1 MSEDRARLGLG
12 NLDLNLMRALD
23 ALLREG
29 NVTRAAER
37 LNLSQPTLSASLS
50 RLRKHFGDELLRRD
64 GNQLTLTPLAL
75 RLAPLAREALDSAER
90 LFRAHVV
97 FDPASSTRRF
107 TVVASDYGT
116 GVVGA
121 WWSAAVSLRASYM
134 RTAFRNWPPESLF
147 PLEVRSRDVDGLI
160 APHGL
165 PPEDMPHLDVVT
177 DRWVIVADQ
186 DNKLLSDEPTFGELI
201 ALPWVSAFDGPRQVP
216 AGIDPR
222 EWSSISASVQVVV
235 DSLADL
241 PLCVR
246 NTNRVGI
253 VQERLMKALGTDAGL
268 RVFELPFT
276 VEPIRLAF
284 WWHPAYDEDPE
295 HVWFR
300 SLLADF
306 PAGDPLVQDIEGFD
320 S

>member
-1 MSEDRARLGLG
+1 MSDDRAHLGLG

-37 LNLSQPTLSASLS
+37 LNLTQPTLSASLS

-64 GNQLTLTPLAL
+64 GNQLALTPLAL
-75 RLAPLAREALDSAER
+75 RLRPLVGEAIDSAER
-90 LFRAHVV
+90 LFRAHLV

-116 GVVGA
+116 GIVGA
-121 WWSAAVSLRASYM
+121 WWSAAVSLRAPYM
-134 RTAFRNWPPESLF
+134 RTAFRSWPFESLF
-147 PLEVRSRDVDGLI
+147 PLEVRARDIDGLI

-165 PPEDMPHLDVVT
+165 PPESMPHVDVVS

-186 DNKLLSDEPTFGELI
+186 DNKLVSDEPTFGELI
-201 ALPWVSAFDGPRQVP
+201 ALPWASAFDGPQLVP

-253 VQERLMKALGTDAGL
+253 VQQRLITALGTDVGL
-268 RVFELPFT
+268 RVLELPFT

-284 WWHPAYDEDPE
+284 WWHPAYDADPE

-306 PAGDPLVQDIEGFD
+306 PDDDPVPPIEGFD

>member
-1 MSEDRARLGLG
+1 MSDDNAHPALG

-37 LNLSQPTLSASLS
+37 LNLTQPTLSGSLS

-64 GNQLTLTPLAL
+64 GNQLELTPLGL
-75 RLAPLAREALDSAER
+75 RLRPLVGEALDAAER

-97 FDPASSTRRF
+97 FDPATSTRRF

-121 WWSAAVSLRASYM
+121 WWSACLSSRAPHM
-134 RTAFRNWPPESLF
+134 RAAFRNWPFDSLF
-147 PLEVRSRDVDGLI
+147 PLEVRARDVDGLI

-165 PPEDMPHLDVVT
+165 PPESMPHADVVT
-177 DRWVIVADQ
+177 DRWVIVADRE
-186 DNKLLSDEPTFGELI
+186 NKLISDQPTFGELI

-253 VQERLMKALGTDAGL
+253 AQERLITALGTDVGL
-268 RVFELPFT
+268 RILEPPFT

-284 WWHPAYDEDPE
+284 WWHPAYDSDPE

-306 PAGDPLVQDIEGFD
+306 PDGEPARIG

>member
-1 MSEDRARLGLG
+1 MSDSNTHPALG

-37 LNLSQPTLSASLS
+37 LNLTQPTLSASLA

-64 GNQLTLTPLAL
+64 GNQLVPTPLAL
-75 RLAPLAREALDSAER
+75 RLQPLVGEALDSAER

-121 WWSAAVSLRASYM
+121 WWSAALSLRAPHM
-134 RTAFRNWPPESLF
+134 RTAFRNWPFDSLF
-147 PLEVRSRDVDGLI
+147 PLEVRARDVDGLI

-165 PPEDMPHLDVVT
+165 APESMPHLDVVT
-177 DRWVIVADQ
+177 DRWVIVADRN
-186 DNKLLSDEPTFGELI
+186 NKLISDQPTFGELV
-201 ALPWVSAFDGPRQVP
+201 ALPWVSAFDGPQQVP

-246 NTNRVGI
+246 DTNRVGI
-253 VQERLMKALGTDAGL
+253 TQERLLTALGTDVGL
-268 RVFELPFT
+268 RVLEPPFT

-284 WWHPAYDEDPE
+284 WWHPAYDSDPE

-300 SLLADF
+300 NLLADF
-306 PAGDPLVQDIEGFD
+306 PDAEPTRR
-320 S
+320 SS

>member
-1 MSEDRARLGLG
+1 MSAERAYPGLG
-12 NLDLNLMRALD
+12 NLDLNLMRALE
-23 ALLREG
+23 ALLREA
-29 NVTRAAER
+29 NVTRAADR
-37 LNLSQPTLSASLS
+37 LNLTQPTLSAYLA
-50 RLRKHFGDELLRRD
+50 RLRKHFGDELLRRE
-64 GNQLTLTPLAL
+64 GNQMELTPLAL
-75 RLAPLAREALDSAER
+75 RLQPLVVEALDSAER
-90 LFRAHVV
+90 LFRAHVM

-121 WWSAAVSLRASYM
+121 WWSAEVSRRALYM
-134 RTAFRNWPPESLF
+134 RTAFRNWPFDSLF
-147 PLEVRSRDVDGLI
+147 PVEVRARDIDGLI

-165 PPEDMPHLDVVT
+165 PPDSMPHLDVVT
-177 DRWVIVADQ
+177 DRWVIVADEG
-186 DNKLLSDEPTFGELI
+186 NKLVSDEPTLGEL
-201 ALPWVSAFDGPRQVP
+201 AELPWASAFDGPRHVP
-216 AGIDPR
+216 AGMDPR
-222 EWSSISASVQVVV
+222 EWSSISANVEVVV

-253 VQERLMKALGTDAGL
+253 AQERLINALGTNTGL
-268 RVFELPFT
+268 RILEPPFT

-284 WWHPAYDEDPE
+284 WWHPAYDADPE

-306 PAGDPLVQDIEGFD
+306 PVTEPGCRAP
-320 S
+320 

>member
-1 MSEDRARLGLG
+1 MGDDTAYPALG

-23 ALLREG
+23 ALLREC

-37 LNLSQPTLSASLS
+37 LNLTQPTLSASLS

-64 GNQLTLTPLAL
+64 GNQLELTPLAL
-75 RLAPLAREALDSAER
+75 RLRPLVGEALDSAER

-121 WWSAAVSLRASYM
+121 WWSASLSFRAPHM
-134 RTAFRNWPPESLF
+134 RAAFRNWPFDSLF
-147 PLEVRSRDVDGLI
+147 PLEVRARDVDGLI

-165 PPEDMPHLDVVT
+165 APETMPHLDVVT
-177 DRWVIVADQ
+177 DRWVIVADRN
-186 DNKLLSDEPTFGELI
+186 NKLISDQPTLGELI
-201 ALPWVSAFDGPRQVP
+201 ALPWVSAFDGPRHVP

-222 EWSSISASVQVVV
+222 EWSNISASVQVVV

-253 VQERLMKALGTDAGL
+253 AQERLITALGTDVGL
-268 RVFELPFT
+268 RVLEPPFT

-284 WWHPAYDEDPE
+284 WWHPAYDSDPE

-306 PAGDPLVQDIEGFD
+306 PGGEPAR
-320 S
+320 